1 MKVYGGYVM
10 RKTKHMLHIALFVIA
25 VLTVFNVSACT
36 KSTSQEHVVLK
47 TKEDYEQ
54 RLLTLQNDKVNH
66 EKRCSDL
73 QKKWEQSKQQK
84 ASLSSLS
91 QAIDRAK
98 DDIMKIQKEAIY
110 IGKFICKVNTCQGNP
125 DDKNYHI
132 YVDKTRELE
141 NAKQKLF
148 RANDAYDKAKQAVD
162 KMDDYEEKIKEST
175 KQLQQVEQEIGNIE
189 KKLINW
195 N

>member
-1 MKVYGGYVM
+1 M
-10 RKTKHMLHIALFVIA
+10 RKPNHILPMALFVIA

-36 KSTSQEHVVLK
+36 KSTSTKEVVLN

-54 RLLTLQNDKVNH
+54 HLLTLQNDKVKH
-66 EKRCSDL
+66 EKKRSDL
-73 QKKWEQSKQQK
+73 KKKWEQSKQQK
-84 ASLSSLS
+84 AALSSLS
-91 QAIDRAK
+91 QAINHAK

-132 YVDKTRELE
+132 YVDKTQELKS
-141 NAKQKLF
+141 AKQKLF
-148 RANDAYDKAKQAVD
+148 RANDAYDEAKKAID
-162 KMDDYEEKIKEST
+162 KMDDYEEKIKRIT
-175 KQLQQVEQEIGNIE
+175 KQLLKEQQEIEKIE
-189 KKLINW
+189 KKLLNW